1 MKSIKY
7 IVYLAIALSA
17 SQGRSFDFAS
27 AAVKAAAS
35 IIQETPAPHR
45 AQQGTQQPDVKLPAA
60 TGTFDTCRENFANG
74 SPPILTGVMG
84 ARTRPLCFDGFAVM
98 YSGDRKTPIYSA
110 ESLNRHRIDDARKE
124 SRTDVFFA
132 DARVP
137 SGDRA
142 TLDDYRGSTFDRGH
156 MAPAGDMA
164 TSNSMAQSF
173 SLTNIVPQDAE
184 NNRNAWADIEKATR
198 SYVRRAAGNVY
209 VITGPVFAPGNCPI
223 VEAATRALDARSISS
238 EKRGNTPE
246 GIVSAAVRLAG
257 FKAPY
262 RYDARACTI
271 GHGVAVPS
279 HLFKLVYDPS
289 TNRAWAHWQENS
301 PLARPGRPISYQELV
316 RRTGI
321 EFLPGVNPGS

>member
-7 IVYLAIALSA
+7 LVYLAIALYA
-17 SQGRSFDFAS
+17 SHGRSFDLTS
-27 AAVKAAAS
+27 LAVKAAAAV
-35 IIQETPAPHR
+35 IQETPAPHR
-45 AQQGTQQPDVKLPAA
+45 TQRASDQTEVKLPTA

-74 SPPILTGVMG
+74 NPPILTGSMG
-84 ARTRPLCFDGFAVM
+84 ARTRALCFDGFAVM
-98 YSGDRKTPIYSA
+98 YSGARKTPIYSA
-110 ESLNRHRIDDARKE
+110 EALNRHRIDEARNE
-124 SRTDVFFA
+124 SRTDIFFA

-137 SGDRA
+137 SSDRA

-156 MAPAGDMA
+156 QAPAGDMA
-164 TSNSMAQSF
+164 TANSMAQSF

-209 VITGPVFAPGNCPI
+209 VVTGPVFSVDSCPF
-223 VEAATRALDARSISS
+223 VEGAKRALDS
-238 EKRGNTPE
+238 RGVPPDRRGDTPDR
-246 GIVSAAVRLAG
+246 IVASAVRLAG

-262 RYDARACTI
+262 RYDAKACTI
-271 GHGVAVPS
+271 GNGVAVPS
-279 HLFKLVYDPS
+279 HIFKLVYDIT

-321 EFLPGVNPGS
+321 EFLPGLTPAL